1 MFDRAQA
8 IAELTREVM
17 AETSTADMIA
27 YVRGMVYEGF
37 ATLTDEELLEQ
48 LEAYDIDTDFTK
60 ES

>member
-37 ATLTDEELLEQ
+37 TSLTDEELLEQ